1 MGNTTQ
7 SRRPAQAQRRRART
21 AGAEPLLFRVK
32 ANAFP
37 DLHFLA
43 ICSLGQ
49 RSRKTKSAMGK
60 TTQSRRPAQAQR
72 RRARTAGAEPL
83 LCRVTANAL
92 PDLHFLAICSPG
104 SAPGRQSQRRETRRS
119 PVGPRKRSAAGQELR
134 ARSHFCFG

>member
-1 MGNTTQ
+1 MGN
-7 SRRPAQAQRRRART
+7 
-21 AGAEPLLFRVK
+21 
-32 ANAFP
+32 
-37 DLHFLA
+37 
-43 ICSLGQ
+43 
-49 RSRKTKSAMGK
+49 

-134 ARSHFCFG
+134 ARSHFCVGWRLTPYPTYV